1 MVGWPTYTPPRV
13 TFDPADII
21 GPNGPIARRL
31 GAAYEERPQQR
42 EMIHAVQTALEGR
55 HALMVEAGTGVGK
68 SFSYLL
74 PAVAQ
79 VLGGPRADEPADDPA
94 DDGVRMPA
102 TRPPANGG
110 SPSVHG
116 SEADKR
122 RRVIIS
128 THTIALQEQICEKD
142 IPLLQAVLPGAGG
155 DEFSAVL
162 VKGRGNYV
170 SRRRMGRAWERKAS
184 LFDDSAEQRTMRQ
197 LLEWINDENADGSK
211 ASLPQLE
218 SPNVWNEVQSDSED
232 CLGKRCPTY
241 NECFYQSAR
250 RRMMN
255 ADLLIVN
262 HALFF
267 ADLALKSESGGA
279 YGVLPPYDAVVLDE
293 AHTIEDVASDYFG
306 LSLSRFQVT
315 YLVSRLYHARRNK
328 GLLATLQ
335 RKLDAPLFNQAVHAI
350 EKVFHA
356 GQGFFDD
363 WEVWFESKGGSNG
376 RVREAHAVKDS
387 LSEPLAEL
395 SLVLKRVKGAIDGE
409 DDRMEVQSHADRAQA
424 MGQAVKALVGQT
436 VPDSVYWVDVS
447 RRGRFTR
454 VKLNSAPVDVG
465 QLMRTRLFEAKAGD
479 GKALPVVMTSATLT
493 TGGEG
498 DRGDGFEHLKQR
510 LGCPEAHTL
519 RLGSPFDYRGQVQL
533 VTHAGLPDPGD
544 PRHFDAM
551 TPTLLEHLDASD
563 GGAFVL
569 FTSYAMLQRTAEWL
583 RPRLAR
589 RNMPMLVHGDGEG
602 RSAMLERFKQDHR
615 SVLLG
620 TDSFWQGVD
629 VRGDALRLVVIT
641 RLPFVVPDRPMV
653 QARSE
658 RITDRGGNAFRDY
671 SLPEAVLKFKQG
683 FGRLVRSK
691 TDRGAVVVMDP
702 RLVTKFYG
710 RQFVAA
716 LPDVTVVAGA
726 GPQSQ

>member
-1 MVGWPTYTPPRV
+1 MGPPRTLAAV

-21 GPNGPIARRL
+21 GPTGPIARRL
-31 GAAYEERPQQR
+31 GEAYEERPQQR

-79 VLGGPRADEPADDPA
+79 VLGGKRADEVAAEDTVDDPA
-94 DDGVRMPA
+94 DDGIHMPA
-102 TRPPANGG
+102 TRPRGAEPGI
-110 SPSVHG
+110 HG

-122 RRVIIS
+122 RRVVVS

-170 SRRRMGRAWERKAS
+170 SRRRMSRAWERKAS
-184 LFDDSAEQRTMRQ
+184 LFDDSAEERSMRQ
-197 LLEWINDENADGSK
+197 LLEWINDDGADGSK

-250 RRMMN
+250 RRMLN
-255 ADLLIVN
+255 ADLLVVN

-315 YLVSRLYHARRNK
+315 YLVGRLYHARRNK

-335 RKLDAPLFNQAVHAI
+335 RKLDAPVFNQAVHAI

-363 WEVWFESKGGSNG
+363 WEVWFESHGGSNG
-376 RVREAHAVKDS
+376 RVREANAVKDT

-395 SLVLKRVKGAIDGE
+395 SLVLKRVKGALDLE

-424 MGQAVKALVGQT
+424 MGQTVKALVGQT
-436 VPDSVYWVDVS
+436 VPDSVYWVDVV
-447 RRGRFTR
+447 RRGKFTR
-454 VKLNSAPVDVG
+454 VKLNGAPVDVG

-493 TGGEG
+493 TGGDG
-498 DRGDGFEHLKQR
+498 DQGDGFVHLKQR
-510 LGCPEAHTL
+510 LGCPGAHTL

-551 TPTLLEHLDASD
+551 TPTLLDHLDASD

-569 FTSYAMLQRTAEWL
+569 FTSYVMLQRTAEWL

-589 RNMPMLVHGDGEG
+589 RNMPMLVHGAGEG
-602 RSAMLERFKQDHR
+602 PQRHAGALQGRPPQRAAGHRQLLAGRGRAGRRAAAGGDHAAAVCGAR
-615 SVLLG
+615 PADGRGPQRTHQRPGGQPVSGLLIA
-620 TDSFWQGVD
+620 
-629 VRGDALRLVVIT
+629 RGGAEVQTGLR
-641 RLPFVVPDRPMV
+641 PAGAQ
-653 QARSE
+653 QARP
-658 RITDRGGNAFRDY
+658 RPGGGDGSAAGDEVLR
-671 SLPEAVLKFKQG
+671 PAV
-683 FGRLVRSK
+683 RV
-691 TDRGAVVVMDP
+691 GA
-702 RLVTKFYG
+702 
-710 RQFVAA
+710 
-716 LPDVTVVAGA
+716 AGCGGGGGGA
-726 GPQSQ
+726 S